1 MKWNHKVALKL
12 ALAVLAALFVGLF
25 LVPRGTIMHAQE
37 HRQRVSLTTDW
48 SHRHMIYS
56 KARSPIQALSLERDP
71 RYVQQWYRRNAALTN
86 VSRRGGRG
94 NPGNPGEP
102 EQNESSMNRDWSELL
117 GTNTPVATVGED
129 NFPAKFSFDVDDANC
144 DTATQ
149 PDYVVYNTSVAPA
162 ATQTTAVSTDH
173 FIGVP
178 ITANTTTVGATTYT
192 WNSATSN
199 CSAGVPCI
207 IEGASST
214 QAAANFRAAID
225 NNSSQCGST
234 APCFANLPGANASVT
249 ATVST
254 TTTTLTSKTAGST
267 GNFTFTTT
275 DVARETLATVTTG
288 ANVQASIV
296 AYDNLYSGCTGTKP
310 HIYWAYNTS
319 GTISTSP
326 ILSLDGSQVAFI
338 HTATSGAASLVVLK
352 WKAAEGATY
361 DAITTAAPTPSTNTT
376 TASTYVSCKS
386 GATSCMLR
394 LAFRNFTNDSNSAPF
409 YDYNTDVLFVG
420 DDTGHIHKFT
430 GVFNGTPAEVNNPWV
445 TLTHASVTDVT
456 TGPIFEGGSG
466 RIFVGDDAGYLYN
479 ISCTLSANPALCTT
493 SGVTATVTSSANIS
507 TGGNGI
513 FDSPVVDGTAGQVYV
528 FVSHNTGA
536 GAASR
541 SEVAQ
546 FPITFASGNSPS
558 STTVVSNSSTEP
570 TSLFA
575 GDFDNVYYASDFGST
590 GGDQPSGNMY
600 VCGVVTGVPNL
611 YRIPIAANAMGTA
624 VVIRPLASA
633 ATPCGPITEASSQNA
648 LGGTEDWIYMD
659 VEGSSTQNG
668 TYGCA
673 SGGCVLNLSVTQW
686 TASTAF
692 MVGQHITDSNG
703 DIEIVTA
710 AGTSK
715 TGTHPIWAAAGGSTA
730 DGGVSWF
737 NQGLALSF
745 TSWTAGSTIATNTI
759 ILDQNNF
766 IQEVTSTGGF
776 PHHSG
781 GTIPTW
787 GAETTG
793 LTTTDGNLTWTNRG
807 AAGFST
813 IAASGGSSGFIIDN
827 FVPAGTLAG
836 ASQIYFTPLG
846 SSTCATSGGTGGC
859 AVQASQAA
867 LH

>member
-1 MKWNHKVALKL
+1 MAS
-12 ALAVLAALFVGLF
+12 LFVGLF

-48 SHRHMIYS
+48 SHRHMVYS
-56 KARSPIQALSLERDP
+56 KARSPMQALSLERDP
-71 RYVQQWYRRNAALTN
+71 RYLQQWYRRNAALN
-86 VSRRGGRG
+86 NSSRRGGRG

-102 EQNESSMNRDWSELL
+102 EQNESAMTRDWSELL
-117 GTNTPVATVGED
+117 GTNTSVATVGED
-129 NFPAKFSFDVDDANC
+129 DFPAKFSFDVDDANC

-149 PDYVVYNTSVAPA
+149 PDYVVYNTSVAPQ

-173 FIGVP
+173 F
-178 ITANTTTVGATTYT
+178 TATPGATNTTTVGATTYT
-192 WNSATSN
+192 WHSTTGN
-199 CSAGVPCI
+199 CTGTPCI
-207 IEGASST
+207 IEGASAT

-225 NNSSQCGST
+225 NNSAQCGST
-234 APCFANLPGANASVT
+234 APCFLNLPGANASVT
-249 ATVST
+249 ATVLT
-254 TTTTLTSKTAGST
+254 TTTTLTSKTVGAT

-275 DVARETLATVTTG
+275 DGTSETLATVTTG

-296 AYDNLYSGCTGTKP
+296 AYDNLYSGCSGTKP
-310 HIYWAYNTS
+310 HIYWAYNTG

-338 HTATSGAASLVVLK
+338 HTPASGGASLVILK
-352 WKAAEGATY
+352 WKSAEGATY
-361 DAITTAAPTPSTNTT
+361 NATTTAAATPGSSTATP
-376 TASTYVSCKS
+376 ATYVSCKS
-386 GATSCMLR
+386 GATSCQLT
-394 LAFRNFTNDSNSAPF
+394 LAFANATNDSNSSPF

-430 GVFNGTPAEVNNPWV
+430 GVFKGTPTEVNNPWV
-445 TLTHASVTDVT
+445 TLTHASITDVA

-466 RIFVGDDAGYLYN
+466 RIFVGDHAGYLYN
-479 ISCTLSANPALCTT
+479 ISCTLSGNPALCTT
-493 SGVTATVTSSANIS
+493 AGVLATVTPSTNLSA
-507 TGGNGI
+507 GGNGI

-528 FVSHNTGA
+528 FASHNVGI
-536 GAASR
+536 GAANR
-541 SEVAQ
+541 SQVSQ
-546 FPITFASGNSPS
+546 FPITFASGNSATS
-558 STTVVSNSSTEP
+558 NTVVSNSSTEA

-575 GDFDNVYYASDFGST
+575 GDFDNVYYSSDFGST
-590 GGDQPSGNMY
+590 GGNQPSGNMY

-611 YRIPIAANAMGTA
+611 YQIPITANAMGTA
-624 VVIRPLASA
+624 VVVRPLASV
-633 ATPCGPITEASSQNA
+633 ATPCGPITEATSQNA

-659 VEGSSTQNG
+659 VEASSTQNG

-673 SGGCVLNLSVTQW
+673 AGGCVMNLSVTQW
-686 TASTAF
+686 TPSSSF
-692 MVGQHITDSNG
+692 VIGQHITDSNG
-703 DIEIVTA
+703 DIEIVTTG
-710 AGTSK
+710 GTSK
-715 TGTHPIWAAAGGSTA
+715 SGAHPIWATAGGTTA
-730 DGGVSWF
+730 DGGISWF

-745 TSWTAGSTIATNTI
+745 TSWTASTVFAANAI

-766 IQEVTSTGGF
+766 IQEVTSAGVT
-776 PHHSG
+776 PHRSG
-781 GTIPTW
+781 ITIPTW

-813 IAASGGSSGFIIDN
+813 IAAAGGSSGFIIDN

-836 ASQIYFTPLG
+836 ASQIYFTPLA
-846 SSTCATSGGTGGC
+846 SSTCTTSGGTGGC